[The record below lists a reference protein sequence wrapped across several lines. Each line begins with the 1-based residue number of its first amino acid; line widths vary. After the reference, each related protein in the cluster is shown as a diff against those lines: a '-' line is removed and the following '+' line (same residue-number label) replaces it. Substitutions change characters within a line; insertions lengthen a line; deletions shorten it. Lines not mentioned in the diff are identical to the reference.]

1 MWCGWVCFLSG
12 FQTRRYTH
20 TSKRKAV
27 RKVSYISSDQ
37 LSRQIHH
44 CRTISMPLDSW
55 AWEPELP
62 STILGQRRRGWSQ
75 RSQKQRKSN
84 ETHVTD
90 LWRGSCWER
99 GREPFEVPAFT
110 ISRANRCWWYFFS
123 LDSELHLHQ
132 VSVKSWNLGP
142 RACYTCSPEGLISVR
157 TQFPDVGAA
166 ANIGAFQA
174 SCLFCRLPTRSSSF
188 RDHVA
193 LEEVIQFLSR
203 WRILESGRRAKRR
216 RGKERKG
223 KKEGKRG

>member
-12 FQTRRYTH
+12 FQTRMDTH

-62 STILGQRRRGWSQ
+62 STILGQWRRGWTQ

-84 ETHVTD
+84 EKHVTD

-123 LDSELHLHQ
+123 LDSELHLHH

-174 SCLFCRLPTRSSSF
+174 SCLFAGCQLGPVLSEILLP
-188 RDHVA
+188 
-193 LEEVIQFLSR
+193 
-203 WRILESGRRAKRR
+203 WRKWFNA
-216 RGKERKG
+216 
-223 KKEGKRG
+223 